1 LSGSEGDLFLDGSS
15 DGGSIDGNIDQTSAE
30 SFFSV
35 NNTTTSNGNNGDGF
49 GVALTSGLA
58 GYSDTI
64 IVTLI
69 VIGSAFAVYLII
81 HYLLS
86 RAAAS
91 LNLDK
96 KQLKGVDSVIKLIMI
111 VITIT
116 IILFQF
122 SSISGAAAGAISV
135 AVGTVIGFSSRN
147 TISSAIAG
155 IILLSARPFK
165 LGDRIKLS
173 VDENLLGNVVEI
185 SLIYTKIKT
194 LRNELVTIPNQSLLQ
209 NQIINYSGFDM
220 LAVPVEVSVGY
231 ENDKNEIKALL
242 IEAASKTS
250 GIINDNPRPYVILK
264 GFDDF
269 AAVYEVQAYT
279 ERVNDYFR
287 IQSDI
292 RENIYELFVPKHI
305 DLTTPDIVYFN
316 NKKRKG
322 DTLDKSHI

>member
-1 LSGSEGDLFLDGSS
+1 
-15 DGGSIDGNIDQTSAE
+15 
-30 SFFSV
+30 
-35 NNTTTSNGNNGDGF
+35 
-49 GVALTSGLA
+49 
-58 GYSDTI
+58 
-64 IVTLI
+64 
-69 VIGSAFAVYLII
+69 
-81 HYLLS
+81 
-86 RAAAS
+86 
-91 LNLDK
+91 
-96 KQLKGVDSVIKLIMI
+96 MI

-122 SSISGAAAGAISV
+122 SSISGAAAGAISI

-155 IILLSARPFK
+155 IILLSAHPFK

-173 VDENLLGNVVEI
+173 VDESLLGNVVEI

-194 LRNELVTIPNQSLLQ
+194 VRNELVTIPNQSLLQ

-220 LAVPVEVSVGY
+220 LAVPIEVSVGY

-269 AAVYEVQAYT
+269 AAVYELQAYT

-292 RENIYELFVPKHI
+292 RENIYELFVQKHI
-305 DLTTPDIVYFN
+305 DLTTPDVVHFN
-316 NKKRKG
+316 SKKRKSYNA
-322 DTLDKSHI
+322 LI

>member
-15 DGGSIDGNIDQTSAE
+15 DGGSIDDNIDQTSAE
-30 SFFSV
+30 SSFSV
-35 NNTTTSNGNNGDGF
+35 NNTITSNSNSSDGF
-49 GVALTSGLA
+49 GAALTSGLA

-86 RAAAS
+86 RAASS

-96 KQLKGVDSVIKLIMI
+96 KELKGVDSVVKLIMI

-155 IILLSARPFK
+155 IILLSE
-165 LGDRIKLS
+165 DDS
-173 VDENLLGNVVEI
+173 LLGNVVEI

-194 LRNELVTIPNQSLLQ
+194 VRNELVTIPNQSLLQ
-209 NQIINYSGFDM
+209 NQIINYSGFTY
-220 LAVPVEVSVGY
+220 LAVPVEMSIGY
-231 ENDKNEIKALL
+231 ENDKDEVKTLL

-250 GIINDNPRPYVILK
+250 GIISDNPKPYVILK

-269 AAVYEVQAYT
+269 AAVYELRAYT

-292 RENIYELFVPKHI
+292 RENIYDIFVQKHI

-316 NKKRKG
+316 NKKVRKEE
-322 DTLDKSHI
+322 DAFDKSNISDSS